1 MLTYLTSEVRY
12 LESGQS
18 EILRKIENAA
28 SDNNFSNSETLS
40 ESLFKDLTDCPLPI
54 DNIFDLNKLE
64 DKLSEDKCF
73 RNKLV
78 VK

>member
-1 MLTYLTSEVRY
+1 MLNYLVRY

>member
-1 MLTYLTSEVRY
+1 MLTYLTSGVRY
-12 LESGQS
+12 LESGQA
-18 EILRKIENAA
+18 EILKKIENAA
-28 SDNNFSNSETLS
+28 SDNNFSNSEILS
-40 ESLFKDLTDCPLPI
+40 ESLFKDLTDCPLPN

-78 VK
+78 GS